1 MNSQTLL
8 SLLQISDSFFPTG
21 GFTQS
26 HGLETMFRE
35 GNIEDEK
42 DLFNFLKAFLQGAF
56 GSTDLVVF
64 SMSYNAFKDSD
75 IDEICQL
82 DKLLS
87 SAKVVR
93 EARETS
99 AKSGRGMLRLA
110 TQLIENT
117 PMKEYFA
124 MVKKEKCMGHH
135 AIAFSG
141 LSCALGI
148 DREKAMLAY
157 TYTLCQSI
165 SSAAL
170 RLIPLPQGKVQK
182 VLMRLQPIVLQVIEM
197 AGSCESIYS
206 FVPAID
212 IAGMKHERET
222 IRLFIS

>member
-1 MNSQTLL
+1 MNLQTLL

-26 HGLETMFRE
+26 HGLETMVRE
-35 GNIEDEK
+35 ENIEDEK
-42 DLFNFLKAFLQGAF
+42 GLFIFLKTFLQGTF
-56 GSTDLVVF
+56 GPTDLVVF
-64 SMSYNAFKDSD
+64 SLSYKAFEDSD
-75 IDEICQL
+75 IDAICRL
-82 DKLLS
+82 DELMS

-93 EARETS
+93 EAREAS
-99 AKSGRGMLRLA
+99 AKSGRGVLRLA

-117 PMKEYFA
+117 PLKEYFA
-124 MVKKEKCMGHH
+124 RVMKEKCMGHH

-148 DREKAMLAY
+148 DRDMAMLAY
-157 TYTLCQSI
+157 TYTLCQGI

-182 VLMRLQPIVLQVIEM
+182 VLMRLQPTVLQVIGL

-212 IAGMKHERET
+212 IAGMKHEREAV
-222 IRLFIS
+222 RLFIS